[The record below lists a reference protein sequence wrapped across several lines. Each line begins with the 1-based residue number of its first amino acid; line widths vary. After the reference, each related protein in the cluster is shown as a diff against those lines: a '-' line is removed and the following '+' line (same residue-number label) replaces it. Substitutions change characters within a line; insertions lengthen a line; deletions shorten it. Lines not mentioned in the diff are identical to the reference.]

1 MARPTTT
8 RTDLRR
14 QICLELAMPFFRRR
28 ADGYSTP
35 TATGTTTTLIDTT
48 LTQAD
53 DYWNNQWLYIPE
65 SAASSDVN
73 GGEARL
79 ISDFV
84 STTGTLTL
92 EEPLLEA
99 TSTTYTYEIQTVY
112 NAVEIHNAIN
122 RAIGE
127 AFPAFFETGLDET
140 IVVQEDKLT
149 YGCSDFE
156 HTPWMISKIY
166 VERNH
171 TVKRGQVTG
180 GITTTVL
187 GIANFAFNDSDMDLS
202 NVNSNWKVSFYAG
215 MNAGLLG
222 DIVHVDTTIG
232 QMAVHVPDSD
242 IPAANSDVADTTTKY
257 AIWNTMD
264 EYRDWYRIYAVRF
277 DKKEYPDILY
287 FPTEMLNSLGLRL
300 RVEYAYVPAKLTTD
314 AGTTVVPADYI
325 IPKALQYLYTG
336 RMKDNR
342 ADRQKYAQLAQEME
356 RAAVLYKQN
365 NQFRINDLTIWQE
378 GDRAMLHP
386 IDNPLGWGE

>member
-1 MARPTTT
+1 
-8 RTDLRR
+8 
-14 QICLELAMPFFRRR
+14 
-28 ADGYSTP
+28 
-35 TATGTTTTLIDTT
+35 
-48 LTQAD
+48 
-53 DYWNNQWLYIPE
+53 
-65 SAASSDVN
+65 
-73 GGEARL
+73 
-79 ISDFV
+79 
-84 STTGTLTL
+84 
-92 EEPLLEA
+92 
-99 TSTTYTYEIQTVY
+99 
-112 NAVEIHNAIN
+112 
-122 RAIGE
+122 
-127 AFPAFFETGLDET
+127 LDET

-180 GITTTVL
+180 GMTTKVL

-222 DIVHVDTTIG
+222 DIVYVDTTIG
-232 QMAVHVPDSD
+232 QMAVYVPDSD
-242 IPAANSDVADTTTKY
+242 IPAADSDVADTTTKY

-356 RAAVLYKQN
+356 RAAVLYKQS
-365 NQFRINDLTIWQE
+365 NQFRINDLTMWQE
-378 GDRAMLHP
+378 GDQAMLHP